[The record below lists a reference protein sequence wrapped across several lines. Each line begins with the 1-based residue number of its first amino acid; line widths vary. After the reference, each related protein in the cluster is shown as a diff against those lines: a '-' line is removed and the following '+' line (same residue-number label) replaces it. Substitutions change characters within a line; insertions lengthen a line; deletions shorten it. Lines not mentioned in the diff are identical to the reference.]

1 MFLFSC
7 FQVYSLTYLS
17 FVLAREHR
25 GCVSDGHRYSKKDSA
40 SFRQALP
47 FSGALAPT
55 FSIPESQQL
64 SPIGVRW
71 QEASPVA
78 ELTHLTSVAP

>member
-17 FVLAREHR
+17 LVLAREHR
-25 GCVSDGHRYSKKDSA
+25 GCLSNGHRYSKKASA
-40 SFRQALP
+40 PFRQALP

-55 FSIPESQQL
+55 FSIPKSQQL
-64 SPIGVRW
+64 SPIGVRC